1 MAGILTWSV
10 ADFKSLGGAQMR
22 LPHLTV
28 LAGANSSGKS
38 SVLQSVLLLAQS
50 VSRGGPLIMN
60 GPLVRLGEPGDVVR
74 EGQSAVELRFEV
86 QVGPSV
92 AAEPPRSPHVEVV
105 VSLIPSRDG
114 TTLVPSSFEVVD
126 GGGVLV
132 FSATSERMKGADID
146 ALEQRQPGFDM
157 SFLRV
162 KVLESRRAPNRMY
175 VGFLGVTPVILARH
189 VDPRVVEHQAQ
200 AMVSEGLAQERLTY
214 ELVQEISQLVP
225 KNRFLRELG
234 ITIPKADGTDP
245 RSAVAALW
253 TRRDF
258 SALSS
263 AQLADLIARVAAKRA
278 LDEWAIIGP
287 GFGYMGLSNRFGR
300 RFYFEG
306 GVIESQLAE
315 EYILSLQHLSAF
327 ATALEEFG
335 SSVRYLGP
343 LREEPRVVQGAW
355 DERVQALPVGI
366 RGELT
371 AEILTR
377 EKDRQIAFRDWNDQP
392 VQATLPDAVALWCDY
407 FGMGDKIKVLD
418 LGKLGR
424 GVNLRVNGANRD
436 LTMIGVGASQLLPI
450 LVACLA
456 VERNSLVLIEQPELH
471 LHPSV
476 QSRLADFFIFARP
489 DVQFVVETHSE
500 YLITRLR
507 RRIAEGR
514 VTPKHTQVLFAE
526 RSSGA
531 TVVRSLE
538 LDDGGD
544 FNEWPDGF
552 FDAQEEDTRH
562 IVKAVA
568 ARLAKGRE

>member
-1 MAGILTWSV
+1 
-10 ADFKSLGGAQMR
+10 
-22 LPHLTV
+22 
-28 LAGANSSGKS
+28 
-38 SVLQSVLLLAQS
+38 
-50 VSRGGPLIMN
+50 
-60 GPLVRLGEPGDVVR
+60 
-74 EGQSAVELRFEV
+74 
-86 QVGPSV
+86 
-92 AAEPPRSPHVEVV
+92 
-105 VSLIPSRDG
+105 
-114 TTLVPSSFEVVD
+114 
-126 GGGVLV
+126 
-132 FSATSERMKGADID
+132 MKGADID